1 MSDERA
7 GAGGQGALA
16 SAVRWLLWANAAIA
30 AIAIAIVILWL
41 RGFDSFGTDAAEQAF
56 AWAEFGLF
64 VGTAIAFLVW
74 LYRAKANARALGAGD
89 MMVSPGWAVGW
100 YFVPLANLVMPFTTM
115 RELWQASA
123 RPRDWQLAPGSPVI
137 PVWWACWLGSSITG
151 NAAFLFRLQQD
162 REALFVADFMALVS
176 TVLTIPSA
184 LALAWIVGRIQAMQ
198 ESPSHIAKHFS

>member
-1 MSDERA
+1 MSDRRA
-7 GAGGQGALA
+7 GFRDSAQLA
-16 SAVRWLLWANAAIA
+16 RIVRWLLWANAAIA
-30 AIAIAIVILWL
+30 AIALCIVILWL
-41 RGFDSFGTDAAEQAF
+41 RGFDPFLTYEAGQAF

-64 VGTAIAFLVW
+64 LATAIVFLIW

-100 YFVPLANLVMPFTTM
+100 YFVPLANLVMPFATM

-123 RPRDWQLAPGSPVI
+123 RPRDWQLAPGSPMI

-151 NAAFLFRLQQD
+151 NAALLLRLQED
-162 REALFVADFMALVS
+162 RDALLVADFMALVS

-198 ESPSHIAKHFS
+198 ESPSHLAEHFS